1 MSECPNVRIQPIVRV
16 NSPRCGSRATARG
29 ADSNPRHRASRRTT
43 TMANATRRRKR
54 RDDERDDDES
64 DEKDARTTTTRTRT
78 ATTRKGGDEAD
89 ARTRDGKKDAD
100 DDGAEDDGRDETLER
115 GNSEYVGVRD
125 EDAAALSRRYA
136 ENAEARLTRAG
147 KDAETMSAEE
157 RERLTSEVMRYV
169 LFASHQNRGAPV
181 LRSKIGEAMS
191 AIGGAGTKKGAGS
204 YIVALAQKKFLDIFG
219 FEMIELSRAQSRN
232 KRPAKTVNESQA
244 ASAKC
249 YALRSV
255 LPAQMRRKFVDDPSA
270 TAARGFAIVVAAL
283 VQISNGCI
291 REETLFEQL
300 AQLGV
305 VSGEHLS
312 ENHAELGDVRALMAL
327 LVKRRIFMREHSSY
341 DDPTMGYSY
350 ELAEGA
356 EAIIGYENIDKFVN
370 ESMRSQI
377 ATV

>member
-1 MSECPNVRIQPIVRV
+1 MSECPNVRIQPIVYV
-16 NSPRCGSRATARG
+16 NSPWCGSRATVRG

-54 RDDERDDDES
+54 RDDERDDAES

-181 LRSKIGEAMS
+181 LSLIH
-191 AIGGAGTKKGAGS
+191 I
-204 YIVALAQKKFLDIFG
+204 
-219 FEMIELSRAQSRN
+219 
-232 KRPAKTVNESQA
+232 
-244 ASAKC
+244 
-249 YALRSV
+249 
-255 LPAQMRRKFVDDPSA
+255 
-270 TAARGFAIVVAAL
+270 
-283 VQISNGCI
+283 
-291 REETLFEQL
+291 
-300 AQLGV
+300 
-305 VSGEHLS
+305 
-312 ENHAELGDVRALMAL
+312 
-327 LVKRRIFMREHSSY
+327 
-341 DDPTMGYSY
+341 
-350 ELAEGA
+350 
-356 EAIIGYENIDKFVN
+356 
-370 ESMRSQI
+370 
-377 ATV
+377 

>member
-1 MSECPNVRIQPIVRV
+1 MSECPNVRIQPIAWV

-54 RDDERDDDES
+54 RDDERDDAES
-64 DEKDARTTTTRTRT
+64 DEKDARMTTTRTRT

>member
-1 MSECPNVRIQPIVRV
+1 MSECPNVRIQPIVWV
-16 NSPRCGSRATARG
+16 NSPRCGSRATVRG

-54 RDDERDDDES
+54 RDDERDDAES
-64 DEKDARTTTTRTRT
+64 DEKDARMTTTRTRT

-356 EAIIGYENIDKFVN
+356 EAIIGYENIDKFIN

>member
-1 MSECPNVRIQPIVRV
+1 M
-16 NSPRCGSRATARG
+16 
-29 ADSNPRHRASRRTT
+29 
-43 TMANATRRRKR
+43 
-54 RDDERDDDES
+54 
-64 DEKDARTTTTRTRT
+64 
-78 ATTRKGGDEAD
+78 
-89 ARTRDGKKDAD
+89 
-100 DDGAEDDGRDETLER
+100 
-115 GNSEYVGVRD
+115 
-125 EDAAALSRRYA
+125 
-136 ENAEARLTRAG
+136 TRAG

-191 AIGGAGTKKGAGS
+191 AIGGAGTRKGAGS

-291 REETLFEQL
+291 REETLFEQ
-300 AQLGV
+300 ARPARRGV
-305 VSGEHLS
+305 GRAARRKSRRTWRRAWINGAARKATHL
-312 ENHAELGDVRALMAL
+312 HARAHELRRSDDGVLLRA
-327 LVKRRIFMREHSSY
+327 RRRRGSHHR
-341 DDPTMGYSY
+341 
-350 ELAEGA
+350 LR
-356 EAIIGYENIDKFVN
+356 KH
-370 ESMRSQI
+370 R
-377 ATV
+377 

>member
-1 MSECPNVRIQPIVRV
+1 
-16 NSPRCGSRATARG
+16 
-29 ADSNPRHRASRRTT
+29 
-43 TMANATRRRKR
+43 MANAMKRKTRR
-54 RDDERDDDES
+54 DGDG
-64 DEKDARTTTTRTRT
+64 DATTTKRTTTTTT
-78 ATTRKGGDEAD
+78 TTTTRRDRNRDE
-89 ARTRDGKKDAD
+89 TNSGKDDDRGAGD
-100 DDGAEDDGRDETLER
+100 DDGDGDGDDRDGTLAR

-191 AIGGAGTKKGAGS
+191 AIGGAGTRKGAGS

-305 VSGEHLS
+305 VSGEQLG
-312 ENHAELGDVRALMAL
+312 ENHAELGDVRGLMAL
-327 LVKRRIFMREHSSY
+327 LVKRRIFMREHTSY

-356 EAIIGYENIDKFVN
+356 EAIIGYENIDKFIN
-370 ESMRSQI
+370 ESMRSQV

>member
-1 MSECPNVRIQPIVRV
+1 MSECPNVRIQPIAWV
-16 NSPRCGSRATARG
+16 NSSWCGSRATVRG

-54 RDDERDDDES
+54 RDDERDDAES
-64 DEKDARTTTTRTRT
+64 DEKDARMTTTRTRT

-356 EAIIGYENIDKFVN
+356 EAIIGYENIDKFIN

>member
-16 NSPRCGSRATARG
+16 NSPRCGSRATGRG

-54 RDDERDDDES
+54 RDDERDDAES

-89 ARTRDGKKDAD
+89 ARTRDGEKDAD

-356 EAIIGYENIDKFVN
+356 EAIIGYENIDKFIN

>member
-1 MSECPNVRIQPIVRV
+1 
-16 NSPRCGSRATARG
+16 
-29 ADSNPRHRASRRTT
+29 
-43 TMANATRRRKR
+43 MANATRRRKR
-54 RDDERDDDES
+54 RDDERDDAES
-64 DEKDARTTTTRTRT
+64 DEKDARMTTTRTRT

-244 ASAKC
+244 ASVKC

-356 EAIIGYENIDKFVN
+356 EAIIGYENIDKFIN

>member
-1 MSECPNVRIQPIVRV
+1 MSECPNVRLQPIVWV
-16 NSPRCGSRATARG
+16 NSPRCGSRATGRG

-54 RDDERDDDES
+54 RDDERDDAES

-356 EAIIGYENIDKFVN
+356 EAIIGYENIDKFIN

>member
-1 MSECPNVRIQPIVRV
+1 MSECPNVRIQPIVWV
-16 NSPRCGSRATARG
+16 NSPRCGSRATRRG

-54 RDDERDDDES
+54 RDDERDDAES
-64 DEKDARTTTTRTRT
+64 DEKDARMTTTRTRT

-356 EAIIGYENIDKFVN
+356 EAIIGYENIDKFIN